1 VKFFQYIRLF
11 FSFFWKLLDGAR
23 RLVLNTIF
31 FLLVAVVVTSLL
43 VDSTPQI
50 APNSV
55 LILNPSGVLVE
66 EQESADPT
74 QTLLHSINQDHSKP
88 DESRLQD
95 VIDAIRHAASD
106 IRIDMMIIDPQ
117 YLQGCDTS
125 KLLEIGAAI
134 RAFKESG
141 KPVLAYATAYTQ
153 GQYLLASYADKIYV
167 NPLGGV
173 AITGYGIFQTY
184 FKSLL
189 DKTKINFHVFRV
201 GDYKSAVEPF
211 VRDSMSPE
219 AREANR
225 QWLGTLWRTYT
236 GETAHNRNLSP
247 SEISGYVDNIDTN
260 LQAVGGNAAKMALNS
275 KLVDEVVTE
284 DQFDQTVGAKTG
296 ASPNDAHRLEYRD
309 YLHRLPAS
317 KPTASEVV
325 GIIRARGAI
334 VPGHEAENMI
344 GSQTLAELFQ
354 EARDD
359 SSIAAVVLRIDSPG
373 GSATASEEIYRQIQ
387 LTRDAGKPVVVSM
400 GSLAASGAY
409 WIASG
414 ANRIVASPTTLT
426 GSIGIFAA
434 FPTFEQTAQ
443 ALGVST
449 DGLGTTSIA
458 DLGNPL
464 RPIPEKTR
472 ASIQHLLQFGYDT
485 FLERVSHGRGLT
497 LDEARQSANGR
508 VWTGQE
514 AFARKLVDQLGSLDD
529 AVKAAAEMVGLPNAP
544 SKDIKRQ
551 LTPREAFLQSL
562 TSAALP
568 RIELPH
574 SLNRLLAMLEAP
586 AALLETFTD
595 PNHLYARSLECEALI
610 R

>member
-1 VKFFQYIRLF
+1 MKFFQYIRLF
-11 FSFFWKLLDGAR
+11 FSFFWKLLDGTR
-23 RLVLNTIF
+23 RLVLNTVF
-31 FLLVAVVVTSLL
+31 FLLVAAFVTALL

-50 APNSV
+50 ASNSV
-55 LILNPSGVLVE
+55 LLLNPSGVLVE

-74 QTLLHSINQDHSKP
+74 QTLLHSINQNHSKP

-106 IRIDMMIIDPQ
+106 TRIDVMIIDPQ

-125 KLLEIGAAI
+125 KLIEIGAAI
-134 RAFKESG
+134 RTFKESG
-141 KPVLAYATAYTQ
+141 KPVLAYANAYTQ

-173 AITGYGIFQTY
+173 AITGYGMFQTY

-211 VRDSMSPE
+211 VRDNMSPE

-225 QWLGTLWRTYT
+225 QWLATLWRTYT
-236 GETAHNRNLSP
+236 GETARNRNLSP

-260 LQAVGGNAAKMALNS
+260 LQSVGGNAAKMALNS
-275 KLVDEVVTE
+275 KLVDDVVTE
-284 DQFDQTVGAKTG
+284 DQFDQTVAAKTG
-296 ASPNDAHRLEYRD
+296 ASLNDTHRLEYRD

-325 GIIRARGAI
+325 GVIRARGAI
-334 VPGHEAENMI
+334 VTGHEAENMI
-344 GSQTLAELFQ
+344 GSQTLAELLQ

-373 GSATASEEIYRQIQ
+373 GSATASEEIHRQIQ
-387 LTRDAGKPVVVSM
+387 LTRDAGKPVVISM

-443 ALGVST
+443 SLGVST

-464 RPIPEKTR
+464 RPIPDKTR
-472 ASIQHLLQFGYDT
+472 ASIQHLLEFGYDT
-485 FLERVSHGRGLT
+485 FLERVSNGRGLT
-497 LDEARQSANGR
+497 LEEARQSANGR

-529 AVKAAAEMVGLPNAP
+529 AVKAAAEMVGLSNAP

-551 LTPREAFLQSL
+551 LSPREAFLQSL
-562 TSAALP
+562 ASSALP

-574 SLNRLLAMLEAP
+574 SLSRLLAILEAP

-595 PNHLYARSLECEALI
+595 PNHLYARSLECEAII